1 MTAMGFQLSALLFTP
16 FEVLIGIWLM
26 YSFIGISF
34 ISGFGI
40 IALTILFTYM
50 LRKISIKI
58 NDELLK
64 AKDSRMKI
72 TE

>member
-16 FEVLIGIWLM
+16 FKVLVGVWLM

-40 IALTILFTYM
+40 IALTIAFTYF
-50 LRKISIKI
+50 LRKISIRV
-58 NDELLK
+58 NDDLLK
-64 AKDSRMKI
+64 AKDERMK
-72 TE
+72 TT